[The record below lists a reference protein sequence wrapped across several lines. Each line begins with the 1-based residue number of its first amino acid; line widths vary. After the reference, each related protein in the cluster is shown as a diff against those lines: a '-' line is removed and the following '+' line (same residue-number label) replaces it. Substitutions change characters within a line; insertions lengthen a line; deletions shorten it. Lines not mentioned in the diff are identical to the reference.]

1 MIEQIIRDYLLTVL
15 TVPVVTERMQNPP
28 LRYCIIERTSE
39 NCANYLRTAAIAIQ
53 TYAESMYEAAK
64 LCETVITEME
74 GLKAVDAVSGV
85 WYETSYNFTDGT
97 SGQYRYQAVFT
108 VAYLM

>member
-1 MIEQIIRDYLLTVL
+1 MIEEIIINYLNSVL
-15 TVPVVTERMQNPP
+15 TVPVTAERKKDPP
-28 LRYCIIERTSE
+28 TRYVIVERTGE
-39 NCANYLRTAAIAIQ
+39 AAANYLRTATIAIQ
-53 TYAESMYEAAK
+53 AYAESMYEAAK
-64 LCETVITEME
+64 LCETVIAEME

-85 WYETSYNFTDGT
+85 WLETSYNFTDGT